1 MREVIEDLS
10 VITTIPKNS
19 LKRLIEKSKFII
31 CHDIKE
37 TLIEKKTDTVIDIGI
52 GVLTIHIEDD
62 TIKYR
67 FEPAP
72 SFEDAII
79 HTVETGENPLT
90 YELESSLVTRIT
102 KAQKDL
108 F

>member
-1 MREVIEDLS
+1 M
-10 VITTIPKNS
+10 
-19 LKRLIEKSKFII
+19 
-31 CHDIKE
+31 
-37 TLIEKKTDTVIDIGI
+37 
-52 GVLTIHIEDD
+52 LTIHIEDD